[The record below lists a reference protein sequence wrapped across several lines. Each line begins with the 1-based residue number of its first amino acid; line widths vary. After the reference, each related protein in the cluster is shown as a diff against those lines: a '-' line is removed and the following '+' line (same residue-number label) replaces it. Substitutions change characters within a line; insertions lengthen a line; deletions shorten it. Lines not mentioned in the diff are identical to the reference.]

1 MRIYVTGGSGFIGT
15 HFIEHVASVIPSPEI
30 CNLDIARPR
39 LEQHQ
44 KYWHCGDILSKKE
57 LQEDL
62 LSFSPTHVVHLAAR
76 TDTEGNKIEDYR
88 ANTEGSANVIAAL
101 RECGSIERALFIS
114 TQYVVGPGPLPTSMR
129 EHRPHTVYGASKCVM
144 ENLVWAAD
152 LPCTW
157 TMGRPTNIW
166 GSWHPRYPRE
176 FWRVLRDGKY
186 LHPGGGPVL
195 RAYGYV
201 GNVVDQMWKL
211 LTLPSNSV
219 DRKVLY
225 LGDPI
230 DDIATWV
237 TAFSYALRGDKPMV
251 VPRPLM
257 RTLALFG
264 DLVKR
269 TGYPFPLFSSRYR
282 SMTEDYRV
290 DMAPTYATLGEPR
303 FTLQEGVAMTV
314 EWLHTLDPSWQNRW
328 ERDRVSNVR
337 KAA

>member
-15 HFIEHVASVIPSPEI
+15 HFIERAAGELSSPEI
-30 CNLDIARPR
+30 RNFDIAKPR
-39 LEQHQ
+39 LDLHE
-44 KYWHCGDILSKKE
+44 KFWHYGDILSRKK

-62 LSFSPTHVVHLAAR
+62 CSFSPTHVVHLAAR
-76 TDTEGNKIEDYR
+76 TDTEGDRIEDYR
-88 ANTEGSANVIAAL
+88 VNTEGSANLIAAL
-101 RECGSIERALFIS
+101 QECRTVERILFIS
-114 TQYVVGPGPLPTSMR
+114 TQYVVGPGPLPASMR
-129 EHRPHTVYGASKCVM
+129 EHRPHTVYGASKCLM
-144 ENLVWAAD
+144 EKMVWEAD
-152 LPCTW
+152 LACTW

-211 LTLPSNSV
+211 LTWPSNSV
-219 DRKVLY
+219 DRKVFY
-225 LGDPI
+225 LGDPL

-237 TAFSYALRGDKPMV
+237 TAFSYALRGNKPRV

-257 RTLALFG
+257 RALALFG
-264 DLVKR
+264 DLVKK

-282 SMTEDYRV
+282 SMTQDYRV
-290 DMAPTYATLGEPR
+290 DMAPTYATLGQPR
-303 FTLQEGVAMTV
+303 FTLQEGVEATV
-314 EWLHTLDPSWQNRW
+314 EWLQELDPSWRSRWNRG
-328 ERDRVSNVR
+328 RVSDVQ